1 MRRRVTVGFL
11 GLAGAGAVAL
21 VLVLIQ
27 QARANQN
34 LVYSVNN
41 LRELGQFAELHL
53 DRLPARPKPG
63 GPWGD
68 VGTRDKFT
76 PTPLDKL
83 KELGLAPAVPAGTVP
98 NPSLPVEQRLS
109 WVVPLLP
116 TFNQKR
122 QPTAELA
129 ARLDRTAAWDADANL
144 AVARV
149 PLGVLRHYSNPVAT
163 PAAEPAVTQ
172 FVGIGGIRPDAPGG
186 PRTPFAGPFRY
197 DEPTP
202 FGLFTDGLSETAL
215 FGDVS
220 TNLGPWLRGGPAT
233 VRTLATG
240 PGTPP
245 VIGPG
250 GQFGGNYPGGG
261 LFGFADHSVRVLS
274 GRTDPAVLASLF
286 TVAGGGAGD
295 PLPGE

>member
-11 GLAGAGAVAL
+11 LLAGVLGTAL
-21 VLVLIQ
+21 VLVLLQ
-27 QARANQN
+27 KQRANQN
-34 LVYSVNN
+34 LVYSINN
-41 LRELGQFAELHL
+41 LRELGQFVELHL
-53 DRLPARPKPG
+53 ATLPARPTLDAQWEAG
-63 GPWGD
+63 GQA
-68 VGTRDKFT
+68 KFQ

-83 KELGLAPAVPAGTVP
+83 RELGLAPAVPAGTVV
-98 NPSLPVEQRLS
+98 NPALPVERRLS

-116 TFNQKR
+116 TFNQQR

-129 ARLDRTAAWDADANL
+129 ARLDRTAAWDVDPNR
-144 AVARV
+144 AVAQV
-149 PLGVLRHYSNPVAT
+149 PLGVLRHYSNPVPI
-163 PAAEPAVTQ
+163 PAGEPAVTQ
-172 FVGIGGIRPDAPGG
+172 FVGIGGTRPDAPAG

-202 FGLFTDGLSETAL
+202 FELFADGLSETAL

-220 TNLGPWLRGGPAT
+220 TNLGPWLQGGPAT
-233 VRTLATG
+233 IRTLATG
-240 PGTPP
+240 PGAPP

-250 GQFGGNYPGGG
+250 GQFGGNHPGGG

-274 GRTDPAVLASLF
+274 DRTDPAVLANLF
-286 TVAGGGAGD
+286 TLAGGTAGD